1 MFTHDNILRAD
12 APFRRYRSITE
23 TGINLADLEVR
34 PGDVEEAREWRDK
47 YVRMLA
53 TRFRMPEDRR
63 ASFGY
68 RINCDEAISGVA
80 ECYRMKV
87 RSKLAPLRIGINVS
101 TANASYELNPI
112 RTGATLAL
120 VQLCAMRGQA
130 VSVEVAYGN
139 GMHYHSPLTHKIAS
153 MHAGRCHVR
162 VGIPTPTEDIIAR
175 VTSTGSTH
183 AFGFATVMPL
193 DVNREW
199 RGRYRFFEF
208 PWERKGNY
216 EYDFVLDR
224 IETSDIELET
234 KRIEDRLIAIG
245 LMGTGVA
252 KANRYE
258 GLPERM
264 DKY

>member
-1 MFTHDNILRAD
+1 MFTHDNILRSD

-23 TGINLADLEVR
+23 TGIDLESLTVR
-34 PGDVEEAREWRDK
+34 QSDIEQARVWKDK

-53 TRFRMPEDRR
+53 TKFRIPEDRR
-63 ASFGY
+63 AGFGY

-80 ECYRMKV
+80 ECYRMKI

-101 TANASYELNPI
+101 TANNSYELNPV

-130 VSVEVAYGN
+130 VQVEVAYGN
-139 GMHYHSPLTHKIAS
+139 GMHYPSPLKQHIKYD
-153 MHAGRCHVR
+153 HAGRCHVR
-162 VGIPTPTEDIIAR
+162 VNIAMPTEEIIAK
-175 VTSTGSTH
+175 VTSTSSTM
-183 AFGFATVMPL
+183 AFGRATVMPL

-224 IETSDIELET
+224 IETSDVALET
-234 KRIEDRLIAIG
+234 KRIEDRLMAIG

-264 DKY
+264 DG